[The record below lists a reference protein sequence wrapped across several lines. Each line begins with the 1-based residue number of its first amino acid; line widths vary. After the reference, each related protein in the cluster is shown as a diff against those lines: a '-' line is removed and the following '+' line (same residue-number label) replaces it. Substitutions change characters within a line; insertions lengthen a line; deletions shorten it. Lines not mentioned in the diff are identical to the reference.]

1 MLLLRSPQTIALEL
15 FGVEEPPHWQ
25 AQHRWPAQEI
35 SGDCVF
41 LNAQQARN
49 ETLGRDA
56 PLAGLGR
63 DWWVFASS
71 GTGDAWLISMDES
84 LNNAQQIAFLDHDLG
99 ADAMAQL
106 MGLSFG
112 QWLQMADLMH
122 QWEACDDEEQA
133 SQLAEVS
140 SLLDQISTGLSQRF
154 PYAL

>member
-15 FGVEEPPHWQ
+15 FGVEEPLHWQ
-25 AQHRWPAQEI
+25 AQHRWPAREI

-63 DWWVFASS
+63 HWQVFARS
-71 GTGDAWLISMDES
+71 GTGDAWLIAMDDS

-99 ADAMAQL
+99 PDAVAQP

-112 QWLQMADLMH
+112 QWLQMADLMR
-122 QWEACDDEEQA
+122 QWEACDDDVQA
-133 SQLAEVS
+133 AQLEEVS
-140 SLLDQISTGLSQRF
+140 SLLDQISQGLSQRF
-154 PYAL
+154 PYEI